1 MTTGVLELRRV
12 SKTYLD
18 GADEVHALRDVDL
31 TVEPGRMVAVMG
43 PSGSGKSTLLTIAG
57 ALETPTAGEVLVGG
71 HPLGPMSRDD
81 RARLRRRA
89 IGYVFQDFNLLAGL
103 TASENVALPLIL
115 GGLSQVKGKFMDFAI
130 TINNDEKDITKST
143 VSVVI
148 KATSINTGIEGRD
161 RHLRTADFFDVE
173 KFPEI
178 TFKSEHIEK
187 KGKQFIAHG
196 PLTMHGVTKPIA
208 LPFTVTGTYKNP
220 TNNKISVGYSARL
233 VLNRRDFGINYA
245 HRDNP
250 TFVGDNITVEIEL
263 VTRALDPK

>member
-1 MTTGVLELRRV
+1 MLKRIILPVLLFAV
-12 SKTYLD
+12 
-18 GADEVHALRDVDL
+18 
-31 TVEPGRMVAVMG
+31 VAVAQD
-43 PSGSGKSTLLTIAG
+43 GSSRPYPIDNGHST
-57 ALETPTAGEVLVGG
+57 VGFSV
-71 HPLGPMSRDD
+71 P
-81 RARLRRRA
+81 
-89 IGYVFQDFNLLAGL
+89 
-103 TASENVALPLIL
+103 IL
-115 GGLSQVKGKFMDFAI
+115 GGLSQVKGKFTDFAI
-130 TINNDEKDITKST
+130 TLNNDEKDITKST

-178 TFKSEHIEK
+178 TFKSERIEK

-208 LPFTVTGTYKNP
+208 LPFTVTGTFTNP
-220 TNNKISVGYSARL
+220 TNKKISVGYSAKM

-245 HRDNP
+245 RQDSP

>member
-1 MTTGVLELRRV
+1 MLKRIILPVLLFA
-12 SKTYLD
+12 TL
-18 GADEVHALRDVDL
+18 A
-31 TVEPGRMVAVMG
+31 VAQ
-43 PSGSGKSTLLTIAG
+43 SGSTRPYPIDNNHSTVSFSV
-57 ALETPTAGEVLVGG
+57 P
-71 HPLGPMSRDD
+71 
-81 RARLRRRA
+81 
-89 IGYVFQDFNLLAGL
+89 
-103 TASENVALPLIL
+103 IL

-130 TINNDEKDITKST
+130 TLNNDEKDITKSN

-187 KGKQFIAHG
+187 KGKQYIAHG

-208 LPFTVTGTYKNP
+208 LPFTVTGTFKNP
-220 TNNKISVGYSARL
+220 TNNKISVGYSAKM

-245 HRDNP
+245 RQDSP

-263 VTRALDPK
+263 VTRAIDAK